1 MRNYKTT
8 TLKKVLEITFELDTN
23 KKKKDYIPVYLYGVG
38 DRP

>member
-8 TLKKVLEITFELDTN
+8 TLKKVLEITLELDTN
-23 KKKKDYIPVYLYGVG
+23 KKKQDYILVYLYGLG